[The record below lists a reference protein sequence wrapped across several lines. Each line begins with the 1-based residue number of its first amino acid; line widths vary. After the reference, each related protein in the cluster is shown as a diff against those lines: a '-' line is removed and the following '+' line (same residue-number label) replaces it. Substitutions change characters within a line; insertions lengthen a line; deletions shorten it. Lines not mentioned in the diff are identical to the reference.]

1 MTKRIVR
8 RLAPTI
14 LLTALTLAAGFPQCQ
29 EVSPSIPHERNGKPY
44 VAPILHP
51 GATKP
56 SFTLALSPGTRSKS
70 TSEFSVGSKVR
81 VTVKM
86 TNITDHAIDHSG
98 YYSDAGDMAYSYDVR
113 DEDGQ
118 PAAKIVYEHPERVMP
133 SPFWSDIPPGESDL
147 DQLRL
152 NMVYKFDRPGKYT
165 VQVFRHDPDCLDE
178 NGKPVV
184 VKSNTIT
191 ITITG

>member
-1 MTKRIVR
+1 MVFVS
-8 RLAPTI
+8 AFS
-14 LLTALTLAAGFPQCQ
+14 LAASFSHAQ
-29 EVSPSIPHERNGKPY
+29 EVGPTDPHVRNGRPY
-44 VAPILHP
+44 VGPVLHP

-56 SFTLALSPGTRSKS
+56 SFTLALSPGTRDRVS
-70 TSEFSVGSKVR
+70 SEFRVGSKVR

-98 YYSDAGDMAYSYDVR
+98 AFSDAGDMAYSYDVR
-113 DEDGQ
+113 DEDGK
-118 PAAKIVYEHPERVMP
+118 PAARIVSDHPERVMP
-133 SPFWSDIPPGESDL
+133 SPFWSDIPPGDSNL

-152 NMVYKFDRPGKYT
+152 NLVYKFDRPGKYT
-165 VQVFRHDPDCLDE
+165 VQVSRHDPDCLDE

-184 VKSNTIT
+184 VKSNIVT